1 MSNEHESSGPGLLL
15 PAMALGGAGLGM
27 YGLHRAGVFGRGVGH
42 AAADP
47 AVAAAM
53 KSSMKPAGTAAAGGA
68 GSSVADSMAASMR
81 RNPGLTAANTQAGAA
96 DAQRSLGLTM
106 DPAVEASMAGK
117 AVPAAPAAAPAVEN
131 LGGLN
136 VNTADLGRPG
146 ATGRKP
152 RGKAA
157 PAPAQAAPVP
167 APAPTSPLIGSNMV
181 TRMQAPPPAAAAPG
195 LAHGGMLAGLPRR

>member
-1 MSNEHESSGPGLLL
+1 MSNEHESSGSGILL

-27 YGLHRAGVFGRGVGH
+27 YGLHRAGVFGRHGLTS
-42 AAADP
+42 AASAADP

-53 KSSMKPAGTAAAGGA
+53 KNSMKPTGTVAAAGA
-68 GSSVADSMAASMR
+68 NSSVADSMAASMR

-106 DPAVEASMAGK
+106 DPAVEASMAGT
-117 AVPAAPAAAPAVEN
+117 VAPAAAPTVEN

-146 ATGRKP
+146 AAGRKP

-157 PAPAQAAPVP
+157 PAQAVPAP
-167 APAPTSPLIGSNMV
+167 APAPTSPLIGSNMI
-181 TRMQAPPPAAAAPG
+181 TRMHTPPAAATPG

>member
-27 YGLHRAGVFGRGVGH
+27 YGLHRAGVFGRGLGR
-42 AAADP
+42 AAAEADP

-53 KSSMKPAGTAAAGGA
+53 KNSMKPAGTATAAGA

-157 PAPAQAAPVP
+157 PAPAQAAP
-167 APAPTSPLIGSNMV
+167 APAPTSPLIGSNMI
-181 TRMQAPPPAAAAPG
+181 TRMQAPSPAAAAPG